1 MPAHLPGEDLDFYN
15 HYKDTGCKLHPAC
28 LECPLPVCVYDNPA
42 SVQIEI
48 RHHGND
54 MEKVNAVEE
63 AMQDMGDL
71 EAVKFVADKFGY
83 TERGIFRV
91 LQRVRER

>member
-1 MPAHLPGEDLDFYN
+1 MSHPPGEDLDFYD
-15 HYKDTGCKLHPAC
+15 HYKDTGCRLHPAC

-63 AMQDMGDL
+63 AMVDMGRS
-71 EAVKFVADKFGY
+71 EAVRLVADKFGY
-83 TERGIFRV
+83 TERAIFAV